1 MKKFLLSLLTVLI
14 IIAVSLWLWITPEKP
29 PEYQAFVDGRVL
41 TMNQIN
47 QVAEAVLLEN
57 DRILAVGTNSEIRK
71 LMPTN
76 TWVHN
81 LDGRTL
87 MPGIIDAHG
96 HFPGSGFFA
105 VGANLNS
112 PPIGMVKSLSELVK
126 LMNEQAANT
135 AIGEWVVGMGY
146 DDTQL
151 LEHRH
156 PTRAELDA
164 ITTEHPLF
172 VLHISGHMGV
182 GNSKAMEIM
191 GIDANTPNP
200 AGGVIVKDA
209 NGELT
214 GLLEETAMMPMF
226 TAATD
231 FGTGEVLKIVQRAV
245 ADYISKGVTTAQNGA
260 ADRKTINGMYY
271 ASRLNLVPLRLEV
284 WPLYSDMSEA
294 ILSGEFE
301 ANDFRS
307 DRFRI
312 GALKII
318 ADGSIQGYTGFL
330 REPYH
335 VQPSKSHGEAN
346 ASDDADSGSNGG
358 YVGYPTLSQEEL
370 TELVREHFAIGTRLA
385 IHGNGDAAIDYILNA
400 VASAQADY
408 PNDDARTII
417 IHSQMARPDQLD
429 RMHELGVTPS
439 FFSAHTYY
447 WGDRHRDIFMGP
459 ERAARMS
466 PARTAGEKGVPYTIH
481 LDTPVVPMDPMLLVW
496 SAVNRESTSGKTIG
510 AYEQISAMQALRATT
525 IDAAWQI
532 FREDEIGS
540 IEVGKLADLVILDGN
555 PLGAKD
561 KIRDIQV
568 DQTFI
573 GGVSVY
579 TRTQ

>member
-1 MKKFLLSLLTVLI
+1 MVI
-14 IIAVSLWLWITPEKP
+14 VAVGAYIWISPEKP
-29 PEYQAFVDGRVL
+29 PENQAFVGGRVL
-41 TMNQIN
+41 TMNPIN
-47 QVAEAVLLEN
+47 QVAEAVLLEG
-57 DRILAVGTNSEIRK
+57 DRIVAVGTNSEIRK
-71 LMPTN
+71 LMPVN
-76 TWVHN
+76 TWVHE

-87 MPGIIDAHG
+87 IPGIIDAHG

-135 AIGEWVVGMGY
+135 AAGEWVVGMGY

-156 PTRAELDA
+156 PTLAELDA
-164 ITTEHPLF
+164 ISTEHPVF

-182 GNSKAMEIM
+182 GNSMAMEIM
-191 GIDANTPNP
+191 GIDAATPNP
-200 AGGVIVKDA
+200 AGGVIVKDS

-231 FGTGEVLKIVQRAV
+231 FGAMDVLKIVQRAV
-245 ADYISKGVTTAQNGA
+245 ADYTSKGVTTAQNGA

-271 ASRLNLVPLRLEV
+271 ASRLNLVPLRMEV

-294 ILSGEFE
+294 ILTGEFKADDYQSE
-301 ANDFRS
+301 
-307 DRFRI
+307 RFRI

-330 REPYH
+330 SEPYH
-335 VQPSKSHGEAN
+335 VQPGKSHGDGNDE
-346 ASDDADSGSNGG
+346 SEMADGN
-358 YVGYPTLSQEEL
+358 YVGYPTLSQDAL
-370 TELVREHFAIGTRLA
+370 TELVHQHYAIGTRIA

-429 RMHELGVTPS
+429 RMHDLGVTPS

-466 PARTAGEKGVPYTIH
+466 PARSAGEKGVRYTIH

-496 SAVNRESTSGKTIG
+496 SAVNRQSTSGKTIG
-510 AYEQISAMQALRATT
+510 EEEQITAMQALRATT

-540 IEVGKLADLVILDGN
+540 IEVGKFADLVILDGN
-555 PLGAKD
+555 PLGSKAA
-561 KIRDIQV
+561 IRDIKV

-579 TRTQ
+579 TRQK